1 MRWPF
6 EIAELAHLTETER
19 AAYEE
24 SLKHYRD
31 MINVVDTAR
40 MEGEAKGH
48 AEGKAEGL
56 IEGKRQT
63 AQEMKADGMPV
74 QVIAKYT
81 GLSVAEIESLG

>member
-40 MEGEAKGH
+40 MEGH
-48 AEGKAEGL
+48 AEGREEGL

-63 AQEMKADGMPV
+63 AREMKADGMPV

-81 GLSVAEIESLG
+81 GLSVAEIESLD

>member
-40 MEGEAKGH
+40 MESH
-48 AEGKAEGL
+48 AEGKAEGREEGL

-63 AQEMKADGMPV
+63 AREMKVDGMPV

-81 GLSVAEIESLG
+81 GLSIAEIESLG